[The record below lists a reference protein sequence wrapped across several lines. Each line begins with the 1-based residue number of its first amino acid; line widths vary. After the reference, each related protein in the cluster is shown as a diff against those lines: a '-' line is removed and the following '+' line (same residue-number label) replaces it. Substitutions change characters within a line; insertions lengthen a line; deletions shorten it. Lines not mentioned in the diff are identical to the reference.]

1 MRALEIATDRSL
13 RLVELPDAELEP
25 DQVRVA
31 VAYCGI
37 CGSDL
42 HMRRSPAIPAA
53 SIMGHEFSGRVVA
66 LGTEVEGW
74 QPGDR
79 VCAFPFAPCGRCP
92 HCLAGNEQLCAGI
105 ATTGLGLGA
114 SPGAYA
120 ETVAVRQSMLRRLP
134 DELADEHGA
143 LAEPLA
149 VGLHAVSAS
158 TADTGEPVAVVGAGP
173 IGAMTAISLRARGF
187 ERVVLVEPNERRRER
202 AMALGFDAIGLQR
215 VRAKAIAALGRELP
229 TVVFECAGHPAAPQ
243 LAIDLVA
250 PAGQIVLLG
259 MLEEPVSIS
268 PLTLLVKEAQIRTAL
283 AYSSR
288 EFDEAIELLAGGGV
302 PADELISDIVPLAEG
317 PAMFEELTQPDT
329 EQLKVLLRP

>member
-13 RLVELPDAELEP
+13 RLVDVPDAELEP
-25 DQVRVA
+25 DQVQVA
-31 VAYCGI
+31 VAFCGI

-42 HMRRSPAIPAA
+42 HMRDSPAIPEGA
-53 SIMGHEFSGRVVA
+53 IMGHEFSGRVVA
-66 LGTEVEGW
+66 LGAEVKGW

-79 VCAFPFAPCGRCP
+79 VCAFPFAPCGRCS
-92 HCLAGNEQLCAGI
+92 HCAAGDEQLCAGI
-105 ATTGLGLGA
+105 AATGLGLGVN
-114 SPGAYA
+114 PGAYA
-120 ETVAVRQSMLRRLP
+120 ETVAVRHSMLRRLP

-149 VGLHAVSAS
+149 VGLHAVSAC
-158 TADTGEPVAVVGAGP
+158 TADVGEPVAVIGAGP

-202 AMALGFDAIGLQR
+202 AGALGFDAIGLQR
-215 VRAKAIAALGRELP
+215 VRAKAIAALGGDP
-229 TVVFECAGHPAAPQ
+229 PAVVFECAGQPAAPQ

-259 MLEEPVSIS
+259 VLEEPVSIS
-268 PLTLLVKEAQIRTAL
+268 QLTLLAKEAQIRTAL
-283 AYSSR
+283 AYRRR

-302 PADELISDIVPLAEG
+302 PAGELISRIVPLAEG
-317 PAMFEELTQPDT
+317 PAMFEELTRPDT
-329 EQLKVLLRP
+329 GQLKVLLRP